1 MLEKE
6 KKWSDPIDSSL
17 NHEHFVAIPGY
28 GDATFM
34 IEKVKNYFYYFI
46 SQGKNQS
53 KISNVVLDF
62 NIDSKFYLDW

>member
-17 NHEHFVAIPGY
+17 NHEHFVPIPGY

-34 IEKVKNYFYYFI
+34 IEKVKK
-46 SQGKNQS
+46 SSKNS
-53 KISNVVLDF
+53 LTEC
-62 NIDSKFYLDW
+62 